1 MKANPSELFKKVV
14 ELNQQVREN
23 LRRRGLAIPKKDI
36 QGNVILGR
44 YKIVKDNQGFFDIVD
59 YGNEKIV
66 SRINLPQTAIIIANK
81 LALGKFIDDQ
91 ILSMDR
97 SYGHA
102 KFEEM
107 LQKKIAGQS
116 LKSKNLDRAE
126 LMFTKAKISKHK
138 KDSSKSRILL
148 DFEKLMRMR

>member
-23 LRRRGLAIPKKDI
+23 LRRRGLAIPKKDT

-44 YKIVKDNQGFFDIVD
+44 YKIVKDNQGFFDIID

-81 LALGKFIDDQ
+81 LALGKFIDNQ

-116 LKSKNLDRAE
+116 LKSRNLDRAE
-126 LMFTKAKISKHK
+126 LMFTKAKISKYK